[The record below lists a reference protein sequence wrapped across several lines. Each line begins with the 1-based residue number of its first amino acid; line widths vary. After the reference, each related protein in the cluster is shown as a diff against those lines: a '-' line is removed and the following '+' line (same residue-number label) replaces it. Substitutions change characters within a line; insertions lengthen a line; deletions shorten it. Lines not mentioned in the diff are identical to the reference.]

1 MKQILIAIAKSIAL
15 LAGIAML
22 VGGGSCSFITTFL
35 IGFSDDTT
43 KVYVLSGIVILLV
56 LLFWLSIKLYTH
68 YRNFLLL
75 LIAGFFLAGGGIC
88 ANGTFSG
95 KDSDAWG
102 VLLLDIALALSGYA
116 LIRWWI
122 TSEKEPPDT

>member
-1 MKQILIAIAKSIAL
+1 MKQVLIAIAKSIAL

-22 VGGGSCSFITTFL
+22 IGGGLCSFITPLF
-35 IGFSDDTT
+35 IGFPETIS
-43 KVYVLSGIVILLV
+43 VYALAAIATLLILLY
-56 LLFWLSIKLYTH
+56 WLTIKLYTH

-88 ANGTFSG
+88 ANSSLTGEEIG
-95 KDSDAWG
+95 VWG
-102 VLLLDIALALSGYA
+102 LLLLDIALALSGYA

-122 TSEKEPPDT
+122 TSEKKPPEA